1 MINKVEVDCWL
12 KKYSIKSG
20 EKLVVRRMW
29 NSILKYFIKGSIE
42 MNDDFKIIKLEPR
55 EDYTVKIYLNNGV
68 CCIYNADKIIEKY
81 KKLKEV
87 DIFINSCEIVNGM
100 LTWNL
105 QGECIN
111 ITPEVLIRDSHIL
124 SSWYFERNGNV
135 KSMQYGL
142 LQLVLKSEII
152 YRVNIKSDE
161 IIDWYFGVDEL
172 LIETNEEFI
181 KYSIPELTKLNVKAK
196 TYIKENNMT
205 KEEFLERGGFKE
217 VSEENEIELFLK
229 RLN

>member
-1 MINKVEVDCWL
+1 
-12 KKYSIKSG
+12 
-20 EKLVVRRMW
+20 
-29 NSILKYFIKGSIE
+29 